1 MVLLWRIER
10 PSPRAKASRIS
21 GRPAWFS
28 ISAGS
33 ACESARTKPLEV
45 ITVTRAP
52 PADIT
57 AVHSRSAVE
66 SSDLA
71 GASARD
77 LRERGK
83 LVETG
88 ALVVATQHALRK
100 NVHREQHAKQERQIG
115 EAQLPKE
122 VKPHEFQTNSRRR
135 ARFSG
140 AQGFRDR
147 PLSSHAIAGHTRPRC
162 AESQSVPFPRRR
174 RAIGRG

>member
-71 GASARD
+71 GACD
-77 LRERGK
+77 GRGGGSCGGGGG
-83 LVETG
+83 G
-88 ALVVATQHALRK
+88 ALSGGGRV
-100 NVHREQHAKQERQIG
+100 G
-115 EAQLPKE
+115 E
-122 VKPHEFQTNSRRR
+122 TSR
-135 ARFSG
+135 
-140 AQGFRDR
+140 
-147 PLSSHAIAGHTRPRC
+147 
-162 AESQSVPFPRRR
+162 
-174 RAIGRG
+174 